1 MQAMDRS
8 LLVLALAVGVLRL
21 QSFFMRLALAMFS
34 DNAGGEKMHSGS
46 FFVASIILSVVIWI
60 ISLYHYR
67 KSHESKAKKW
77 LLILSA
83 FTIVMIAIGIIVFI
97 TAGSSYALWL
107 MCPCVFLPACVA
119 DLVARKNCM
128 K

>member
-1 MQAMDRS
+1 
-8 LLVLALAVGVLRL
+8 
-21 QSFFMRLALAMFS
+21 
-34 DNAGGEKMHSGS
+34 MHSES